1 MRAIKLTMQAFG
13 AYTTKTTLELGKLH
27 GLYLIC
33 GDTGSGKTMIF
44 DAITFALYGGASGEL
59 RDPVTLRSKFAQ
71 PDDMTYVELTFE
83 SGGKEY
89 TIYRELG
96 KEKLKRNSEK
106 TFVKSTEAHLCMP
119 DGSMI
124 SKSNEVTPTICG
136 ILGLDRERFGRTVMI
151 AQGEFRKLLLADTKE
166 RMQLLRQIFGTGI
179 LERFSEKSKELATSA
194 KSDMTVI
201 ADGIDRY
208 ASLIETKDDVLSD
221 MINNG
226 VRFVRRDEFYSAV
239 EAELENEK
247 KEVDELNV
255 SLAEISSAIKDIT
268 EKVNKAKQDKQL
280 EERIES
286 VEKRFGECVSALE
299 KAREKAGNAEKYRSD
314 AQDERDKIEQIDGLL
329 EKVYEAEK
337 LANEAE
343 NIHKTVVNFRND
355 SKQMEEQLE
364 NSRNIESEL
373 DSSIREAYEKTS
385 HLAEIMAM
393 SGEVQAEKKALE
405 SYSEKISEYYN
416 VSELVK
422 LCDRRYKKVREKFDT
437 VSNKYDNV
445 SRKYFDSI
453 AGILAEKL
461 VDGEKCPVCGST
473 VHPEPAHI
481 EEDVVSKDELDDMKK
496 QRDDAESQLSEY
508 AGELGIQKSQ
518 LEKIITE
525 LSESSLFSE
534 DIEITKQR
542 LNNAIDENSNKSIE
556 LENKITELKQIS
568 EKAESDR
575 NKLDEVRKGIDR
587 MRDNLS
593 EKKAELVRVTSVYD
607 EKRRQLVEIQGKL
620 PDSTTDEL
628 EKSREELSIHADML
642 EKKAVNA
649 ENELKNVELAH
660 EAVFAE
666 KNTLTEQLGESI
678 ADLYEGLKS
687 EYDSLEERR
696 ETAMDELIRRKS
708 IFKKNSETVDIL
720 KAEMEKF
727 DKAEK
732 VYRLYS
738 EISDTSNGTLR
749 GKEKITLE
757 AFWQMRLFDR
767 MIRRANLRLLEM
779 SDGRYELERRAASG
793 LRTQTGL
800 ELDIK
805 DHWNGK
811 VRDVKTLSGGESF
824 MASLALALALSD
836 ETEAESGGIHIDS
849 LFIDEG
855 FGSLD
860 SNSLDNALKV
870 LTSQARG
877 RDVAVISH
885 VDALKDRIDNKIIV
899 KKGQVTS
906 SAEICIEH

>member
-89 TIYRELG
+89 TVYRELG
-96 KEKLKRNSEK
+96 KEKLKRSGEK

-119 DGSMI
+119 DGSMV
-124 SKSNEVTPTICG
+124 SKSNEVTPAICG

-179 LERFSEKSKELATSA
+179 LERFSEKSKELAASA

-201 ADGIDRY
+201 TDGIDRY
-208 ASLIETKDDVLSD
+208 ASLIEAKDDVLGD
-221 MINNG
+221 MIKNG

-247 KEVDELNV
+247 NAVDELNV
-255 SLAEISSAIKDIT
+255 SLAEITATIKDIT

-280 EERIES
+280 EERLES
-286 VEKRFGECVSALE
+286 AEKRFGECVSALD
-299 KAREKAGNAEKYRSD
+299 KAREKAGNAEKYRNEAD
-314 AQDERDKIEQIDGLL
+314 NDREKIKLIDETL
-329 EKVYEAEK
+329 EKAYEAEK
-337 LANEAE
+337 LEKEAE
-343 NIHKTVVNFRND
+343 NILKRVEQCRKD
-355 SKQMEEQLE
+355 SKQTEKQLE
-364 NSRNIESEL
+364 DSRKCESVL
-373 DSSIREAYEKTS
+373 DSAIREAHEKTS
-385 HLAEIMAM
+385 HLAEITEM
-393 SGEVQAEKKALE
+393 SGEVQAEKKELYK
-405 SYSEKISEYYN
+405 YSSKISEYYN
-416 VSELVK
+416 VSELVE
-422 LCDRRYKKVREKFDT
+422 LCGKRYKNQREKFDAI
-437 VSNKYDNV
+437 SHKYDSA

-453 AGILAEKL
+453 AGILAETL

-473 VHPEPAHI
+473 VHPEPAHT

-496 QRDDAESQLSEY
+496 KRDDAESQLSEY

-525 LSESSLFSE
+525 LRESNLFSE
-534 DIEITKQR
+534 NIEDTRQR
-542 LNNAIDENSNKSIE
+542 LEAAIDENSKISDE
-556 LENKITELKQIS
+556 LENQITELKQIS
-568 EKAESDR
+568 AKAESDR
-575 NKLDEVRKGIDR
+575 EKLDEVRKGIDR
-587 MRDNLS
+587 MHDSLS
-593 EKKAELVRVTSVYD
+593 EKKSELVRVTSLYD
-607 EKRRQLVEIQGKL
+607 ERSRQLLEIKEKL

-628 EKSREELSIHADML
+628 EKSRGELNTHADML

-649 ENELKNVELAH
+649 ENELKKAELAY
-660 EAVFAE
+660 EAVLSE
-666 KNTLTEQLGESI
+666 KNTLAEQLGEST
-678 ADLYEGLKS
+678 AELYEELKS

-696 ETAMDELIRRKS
+696 ETAMDELIRQNS
-708 IFKKNSETVDIL
+708 VFKKNSETVDVL
-720 KAEMEKF
+720 KKELIKLDEAER
-727 DKAEK
+727 

-870 LTSQARG
+870 LISQARG
-877 RDVAVISH
+877 RDVGIISH

-906 SAEICIEH
+906 SAEICIDH